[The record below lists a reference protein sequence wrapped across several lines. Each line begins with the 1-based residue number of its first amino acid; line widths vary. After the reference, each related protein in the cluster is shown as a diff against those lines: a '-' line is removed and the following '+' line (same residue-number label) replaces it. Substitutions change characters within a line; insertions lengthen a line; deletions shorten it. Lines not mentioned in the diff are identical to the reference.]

1 LRTTTANDIST
12 VVQPAARQR
21 PPRRMLAL
29 LLSVVCACALLT
41 VPATADR
48 LDEIKARGNLILG
61 TCYTA
66 PPYCFREPGQS
77 NIKGYDLDIMARVA
91 AHLGVG
97 IELVLVESAERIPS
111 LEQDK
116 IDLVA
121 TSMTRTPKRASL
133 IEFSIPYFFAPH
145 GVIVK
150 KASGITSARQ
160 LAGRKVA
167 AVKGSAVDA
176 AVEAAIP
183 QVKIVHF
190 GNLAPCFDALRDDK
204 VDAFAADMLV
214 LRTYAK
220 AQKDAGQYDFIPDFE
235 SRRAAGIAM
244 KKGET
249 GLRDAVNRALL
260 GLEASG
266 EAAYIYDAWFG
277 PKSENPLPRTFRI
290 QRE

>member
-1 LRTTTANDIST
+1 
-12 VVQPAARQR
+12 
-21 PPRRMLAL
+21 MLAL
-29 LLSVVCACALLT
+29 LPSALFAGVLLT
-41 VPATADR
+41 MPATADR

-121 TSMTRTPKRASL
+121 ASMTRTPKRASL

-145 GVIVK
+145 GIIIK

-160 LAGRKVA
+160 LAGRKIA
-167 AVKGSAVDA
+167 AVKDSTVDA

-190 GNLAPCFDALRDDK
+190 GNLAACFDALRDGK
-204 VDAFAADMLV
+204 VDAFAADMPV
-214 LRTYAK
+214 LRSYVK
-220 AQKDAGQYDFIPDFE
+220 AQKDAAQYDFIADFE

-266 EAAYIYDAWFG
+266 EAAYIYDTWFG
-277 PKSENPLPRTFRI
+277 PKSENPLPRSFRI